1 MTTGIYC
8 LVAADG
14 REYVGSSVR
23 VEGRIRSHLCDVKN
37 GSHSN
42 ALVQRASL
50 GGPFKALVLEECSPE
65 KLAER
70 EQHHINKRKP
80 ALNLARYVTRD
91 GFAPAPKLPVIRD
104 IPIPVDDQIGKFM
117 AIVCDRD
124 QEWELLAWLFGRKI
138 DFNTSGDFFVRM
150 TLENAALLRDCPYAI
165 WSKKYSGK
173 PLFFDHSDLNPE
185 RDNVHRIK
193 VDKRCRDDRRKIR
206 GRLITVETIR
216 SLIDKG
222 ILIDHSLA

>member
-1 MTTGIYC
+1 
-8 LVAADG
+8 
-14 REYVGSSVR
+14 
-23 VEGRIRSHLCDVKN
+23 
-37 GSHSN
+37 
-42 ALVQRASL
+42 
-50 GGPFKALVLEECSPE
+50 
-65 KLAER
+65 
-70 EQHHINKRKP
+70 
-80 ALNLARYVTRD
+80 
-91 GFAPAPKLPVIRD
+91 
-104 IPIPVDDQIGKFM
+104 M

-150 TLENAALLRDCPYAI
+150 TLENAALLRDCPMR
-165 WSKKYSGK
+165 SGQRNTQASRCSLTTK
-173 PLFFDHSDLNPE
+173 DLNPE